1 MEGKTETTWL
11 LCENPLLQCCWS
23 SNKKEFGIFVG
34 ARSHDLSADA
44 PEEVKDGQVSVGR
57 QG

>member
-1 MEGKTETTWL
+1 MEGKTETWL
-11 LCENPLLQCCWS
+11 LCENPLLQSCES
-23 SNKKEFGIFVG
+23 SNEKEFDIFVT

-44 PEEVKDGQVSVGR
+44 PEQVKDGQVSVGR